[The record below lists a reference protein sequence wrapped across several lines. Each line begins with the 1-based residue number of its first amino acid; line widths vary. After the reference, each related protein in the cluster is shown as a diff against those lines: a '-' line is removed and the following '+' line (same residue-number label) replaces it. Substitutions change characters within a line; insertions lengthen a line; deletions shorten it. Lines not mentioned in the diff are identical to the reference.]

1 MNTRKLAF
9 CGILAAAYAAV
20 TVATSSFAYGPIQFR
35 VAEALCVLCF
45 FTPSAVWGLT
55 LGCFF
60 ANLASPLALDMIIGT
75 AATLIGCLIASKCR
89 KPWLVPVPVILAN
102 AVLVGIE
109 LSWLFTPDLFWQG
122 LLINCLQVA
131 IGEIAVLYLLGM
143 PLLFALQKGR
153 AGEWLQNLVRRPM

>member
-35 VAEALCVLCF
+35 VAEALCFLCF

-60 ANLASPLALDMIIGT
+60 ANLASPLALDIIIGT
-75 AATLIGCLIASKCR
+75 AATLIGCLIASKCK

-102 AVLVGIE
+102 AILVGIE

-122 LLINCLQVA
+122 LLINGFQVA
-131 IGEIAVLYLLGM
+131 VGEIAVLYLLGM
-143 PLLFALQKGR
+143 PLLLTLRNRPA
-153 AGEWLQNLVRRPM
+153 AAWLRSLKQ